1 MSRNAARRWLD
12 VSDGPA
18 TGRRE
23 DAAGAPEGRPLG
35 PLDADLV
42 ALDAQLTAAG
52 ARARLALRSRT
63 QPTHWFEL
71 ELRRRLLS
79 SR

>member
-1 MSRNAARRWLD
+1 MSRDAARRWLD
-12 VSDGPA
+12 VSDGPTVRRGEDA
-18 TGRRE
+18 TGE
-23 DAAGAPEGRPLG
+23 VDGRPLG
-35 PLDADLV
+35 PLDAELV

-52 ARARLALRSRT
+52 ARARHALRSRS
-63 QPTHWFEL
+63 QPTRWFEL